1 MRFLY
6 TKIESRIFIFV
17 VFILIAFLGI
27 FFIEVYPKIFQLYPE
42 SQKTKVCQVLPDDP
56 IKITFNYAISNNS
69 FIPSQNFAIEPEI
82 KGEIIWQDRVIPG
95 FYKTIIFK
103 PEIPFNLSSIYTI
116 KLTNLRSIYGTR
128 LKSYTFSFSTIQI
141 PKIKETIPKDKTQEV
156 TIDSDIKIVLS
167 RPNDFF
173 DFHFD
178 IEPEVKFEIIPNQEK
193 STYTLKFKQKLKQ
206 FTDYTLSIATY
217 YNFKSKSQSET
228 EGLSKEGLINT
239 KKVSFKTKEPL
250 RIVKII
256 PKDGQD
262 KVSTEQGIEVTFS
275 ELVNYE
281 GLEEHL
287 IISPEIETEFIWQ
300 DSKLTLAPREPLRED
315 TEYEVKIT
323 PGVEGY
329 QNSSYLEKEVVCH
342 FKTRPSFPE
351 RLLSKVEFEPK
362 IKEGKYIDIDI
373 ASQTLTI
380 FEDGKSRGRFK
391 VSTGKPSMPTP
402 KGNFKVLGK
411 EINHWS
417 HKYKLYMPFSL
428 NLGGGMYIHELP
440 YWPDGYREG
449 EGHLGIP
456 VSHGCVRL
464 GIGPA
469 EEVYKWTDVG
479 TVVIIH

>member
-6 TKIESRIFIFV
+6 IKIESRIFVFV
-17 VFILIAFLGI
+17 VFCLIAFLGI
-27 FFIEVYPKIFQLYPE
+27 FFIEFYPKIFQVYPE
-42 SQKTKVCQVLPDDP
+42 PQKIKAYQVAPQDS
-56 IKITFNYAISNNS
+56 IKITFNYAVSSNS
-69 FIPSQNFAIEPEI
+69 FIPSQNFCIEPEI
-82 KGEIIWQDRVIPG
+82 RGDIIWQDITIPG
-95 FYKTIIFK
+95 FYKTIVFK

-128 LKSYTFSFSTIQI
+128 LKSYTFSFSTIQV
-141 PKIKETIPKDKTQEV
+141 PKIKETVPKDKTQEV
-156 TIDSDIKIVLS
+156 TIDSDIKIILS

-173 DFHFD
+173 DFHFN
-178 IEPEVKFEIIPNQEK
+178 IEPEVGFEIIPNQKK
-193 STYTLKFKQKLKQ
+193 SIYTLRFKQKLKQ
-206 FTDYTLSIATY
+206 FTDYTLSVATHY
-217 YNFKSKSQSET
+217 DFKSKNQSEI

-239 KKVSFKTKEPL
+239 KKVSFKTKKPL
-250 RIVKII
+250 RIIKIV
-256 PKDGQD
+256 PEDGQD
-262 KVSTEQGIEVTFS
+262 KVSTEQKIEISFS

-281 GLEEHL
+281 KLEEHL
-287 IISPEIETEFIWQ
+287 IISPEIEAEFIWQ
-300 DSKLTLAPREPLRED
+300 DAKLALVPHEPLRED

-323 PGVEGY
+323 PGIEGY
-329 QNSSYLEKEVVCH
+329 HNGSYLEKEVVCH
-342 FKTRPSFPE
+342 FKTRPSFSE
-351 RLLSKVEFEPK
+351 RLLSKTEVEPK

-402 KGNFKVLGK
+402 RKNFKVLGK

-449 EGHLGIP
+449 EAHLGIP
-456 VSHGCVRL
+456 VSHGCIRL

-479 TVVIIH
+479 TLVVIH